1 MQTIIYLIRK
11 RLKHIYKF
19 LFVILFL
26 ISNLIHAQVI
36 NDIKIKGLQRVE
48 PGVIFDSIPF
58 DIGDDASEID
68 PSEII
73 KFIYK
78 SGQFRDVSV
87 EFDSGVLTVVVSEKP
102 IIASIE
108 FTGNQLI
115 QEDKLREG
123 IRQVNL
129 YEGAV
134 FDKQVLSNLE
144 KDLSKSYNSM
154 GRYNISVKASFRP
167 LERNRVAI
175 NVDIDEGT
183 LTRISN
189 ISINGLTKFTEADL
203 LGIMELK
210 ATNLLSWWEKDD
222 RYSKSS
228 LSADLEKIKSFYL
241 DRGYLN
247 FKIVSTDVSIT
258 PNKKR
263 LTITI
268 DVDEGDKYTFGDISI
283 SGSIVEFSEADL
295 KSNITI
301 KKDKVF
307 SSKEVNNSSN
317 NISNYLG
324 NFGYAFANVNPISKV
339 DEENK
344 QVSYDFFVD
353 TGNKIYVRNIN
364 FIGNTRTKDKVLRRE
379 MRQFES
385 SWYDESKVARSKFR
399 LTRLQY
405 FSAVDVDTA
414 VVPGNT
420 DQVDLNVNVTERNT
434 GKIMLGAGVSSAEGL
449 MGSFNV
455 SQRNFAGS
463 GNTVALGV
471 STGRINRTYSLSYTD
486 PYYTEDGVSRGFQIY
501 RRDRNTAKLRGI
513 GTYNTYSYG
522 GGVNFGIPLSE
533 KDFLNFGATLD
544 FTELELTDR
553 SPSLY
558 KDYCNKA
565 SSTGDVDCTANS
577 VAFDVG
583 ITTDTRDNVLIPT
596 EGMMTKYTATVTAP
610 VMDLQYYKL
619 QAQTEYYKPLD
630 QAKKFTLKLRG
641 SLGYA
646 DDYGSEQY
654 PFFKNFYMGGVRT
667 VRGYRTSSIGP
678 KYKNTTNGRYYTTGG
693 NKSVLVSAELFFP
706 VPGLKKND
714 AFRLSTFFDAGGVF
728 SDNESLSVAEDYSQG
743 EMRYSVGLGVQ
754 WNSPFG
760 PLQVSI
766 AEPLND
772 DNKDR
777 TQRFQF
783 GMGST
788 F

>member
-1 MQTIIYLIRK
+1 LYYLS
-11 RLKHIYKF
+11 RLFFAF
-19 LFVILFL
+19 LVL
-26 ISNLIHAQVI
+26 ISTSLSAQVI
-36 NDIKIKGLQRVE
+36 DDIKIKGLQRVE

-58 DIGDDASEID
+58 EIGDELVDIDTSEL
-68 PSEII
+68 I
-73 KFIYK
+73 KYIYK
-78 SGQFRDVSV
+78 TNQFRDVAV
-87 EFDSGVLTVVVSEKP
+87 EFDSGVLTIIVSEKP

-108 FTGNQLI
+108 FFGNKLI
-115 QEDKLREG
+115 PEDKLREG

-129 YEGAV
+129 FEGAV

-144 KDLSKSYNSM
+144 NDLSKSYNSM
-154 GRYNISVKASFRP
+154 GRYNISVKASFKP

-175 NVDIDEGT
+175 SIDIDEGT
-183 LTRISN
+183 LTRISK
-189 ISINGLTKFTEADL
+189 ISINGLTKFSESDL
-203 LGIMELK
+203 IEVMDLK
-210 ATNLLSWWEKDD
+210 ATNFLSWWEKDD
-222 RYSKSS
+222 RYSKSA

-247 FKIVSTDVSIT
+247 FKISSTDVSIT
-258 PNKKR
+258 PNKKK
-263 LTITI
+263 LSITI
-268 DVDEGDKYTFGDISI
+268 DVEEGEKYTLSDISI
-283 SGSIVEFSEADL
+283 SGEINEFSEKDL
-295 KSNITI
+295 KSAILVKRGDT
-301 KKDKVF
+301 F
-307 SSKEVNNSSN
+307 SSKQINLSSQ
-317 NISNYLG
+317 NISEYLG

-339 DEENK
+339 DELNK
-344 QVSYDFFVD
+344 TVSYDFFID

-385 SWYDESKVARSKFR
+385 SWYDESKVSRSKFR

-405 FSAVDVDTA
+405 FSNVDVDTA
-414 VVPGNT
+414 VVPGST
-420 DQVDLNVNVTERNT
+420 DHVDLNISVVERNT
-434 GKIMLGAGVSSAEGL
+434 GKVMVGAGVSSAEGL
-449 MGSFNV
+449 MGTFNI

-463 GNTVALGV
+463 GNTMALGI
-471 STGRINRTYSLSYTD
+471 STGSINRTYSLSYTD
-486 PYYTEDGVSRGFQIY
+486 PYFTEDGVSRGFEVY

-522 GGVNFGIPLSE
+522 GGVNFGIPISE
-533 KDFLNFGATLD
+533 KDFLNFGATVDLM
-544 FTELELTDR
+544 ELELTDR
-553 SPSLY
+553 SPTLY
-558 KDYCNKA
+558 KDYCNRA
-565 SSTGDVDCTANS
+565 TALGDVDCTANS
-577 VAFDVG
+577 LSFVFG
-583 ITTDTRDNVLIPT
+583 FTTDTRDNVLTPT
-596 EGMMTKYTATVTAP
+596 SGILTKYTATVTAP

-619 QAQTEYYKPLD
+619 QGQTEYYKPLD
-630 QAKKFTLKLRG
+630 SNNKFTLKLRG

-646 DDYGSEQY
+646 KEYGGEQF
-654 PFFKNFYMGGVRT
+654 PFFKNFYMGGVRS

-678 KYKNTTNGRYYTTGG
+678 KYYNDTAGRWFTTGG
-693 NKSVLVSAELFFP
+693 TTSILGSVELYFP

-728 SDNESLSVAEDYSQG
+728 SDNESVTGSEQYEQG

-760 PLQVSI
+760 PLQLSI

-772 DNKDR
+772 DGKDR

>member
-1 MQTIIYLIRK
+1 LNIFKKILFV
-11 RLKHIYKF
+11 LLFFFNNF
-19 LFVILFL
+19 LFAEIVED
-26 ISNLIHAQVI
+26 I
-36 NDIKIKGLQRVE
+36 NIKGLQRVE

-58 DIGDDASEID
+58 DIGDDVKDIN
-68 PSEII
+68 PSDII
-73 KFIYK
+73 KYVYK
-78 SGQFRDVSV
+78 TGQFRDVSV
-87 EFDSGVLTVVVSEKP
+87 EFDNGVLTVVVSEKP
-102 IIASIE
+102 IISSIE
-108 FTGNQLI
+108 FNGNQLI

-144 KDLSKSYNSM
+144 IDLSKSYNSM
-154 GRYNISVKASFRP
+154 GRYNISVVASYQP

-175 NVDIDEGT
+175 KVEIDEGT

-189 ISINGLTKFTEADL
+189 ISINGMTKFTEADL
-203 LGIMELK
+203 LGLMDLK
-210 ATNLLSWWEKDD
+210 ATNYLSWWEKDD
-222 RYSKSS
+222 RYSRTS
-228 LSADLEKIKSFYL
+228 LTADLEKIKSFYL

-247 FKIVSTDVSIT
+247 FKISSTDVSIT
-258 PNKKR
+258 PNKKKIS
-263 LTITI
+263 ITI
-268 DVDEGDKYTFGDISI
+268 DVDEGDKYTFSDISI
-283 SGSIVEFSEADL
+283 SGEIEEFSEADL
-295 KSNITI
+295 KSQILF
-301 KKDKVF
+301 KKDDIFSAKKV
-307 SSKEVNNSSN
+307 NSSVDGLN
-317 NISNYLG
+317 KYLG
-324 NFGYAFANVNPISKV
+324 NFGYAFANINPISKI
-339 DEENK
+339 DDKNK
-344 QVSYDFFVD
+344 KVSYDFYID
-353 TGNKIYVRNIN
+353 SGNKIYVRNIN

-385 SWYDESKVARSKFR
+385 SWYDQEKVARSKFR

-405 FSAVDVDTA
+405 FSAVDIDTA

-420 DQVDLNVNVTERNT
+420 DQVDLNVSVTERNT
-434 GKIMLGAGVSSAEGL
+434 GKVMIGAGVSSAEGL

-455 SQRNFAGS
+455 SQANFAGS

-471 STGRINRTYSLSYTD
+471 STGQINRTYSLSFTD
-486 PYYTEDGVSRGFQIY
+486 PYYTEDGISRGFQVY

-513 GTYNTYSYG
+513 GTYNTYAYG
-522 GGVNFGIPLSE
+522 AGVNYGIPLSE

-565 SSTGDVDCTANS
+565 TSSGDIDCTANS
-577 VAFDVG
+577 FAFDVG
-583 ITTDTRDNVLIPT
+583 ITTDTRDNVLVPT
-596 EGMMTKYTATVTAP
+596 EGMMTKFTATVTAP

-619 QAQTEYYKPLD
+619 QALTEYYKPLD
-630 QAKKFTLKLRG
+630 EEKKYTLKLRG
-641 SLGYA
+641 QLGYA
-646 DDYGSEQY
+646 DDYGGEQY

-678 KYKNTTNGRYYTTGG
+678 KYYNEAANRWFTTGG
-693 NKSVLVSAELFFP
+693 TKSVAASAELFFP
-706 VPGLKKND
+706 VPGLKKNE
-714 AFRLSTFFDAGGVF
+714 AFRLSTFFDMGGVF
-728 SDNESLSVAEDYSQG
+728 SDNESVSGTQQYEQG
-743 EMRYSVGLGVQ
+743 ELRYSVGLGVQ

-760 PLQVSI
+760 PLQISL

-772 DNKDR
+772 DDKDR
-777 TQRFQF
+777 TQKFQF

>member
-1 MQTIIYLIRK
+1 
-11 RLKHIYKF
+11 LKHFYK
-19 LFVILFL
+19 LFFVFSFL
-26 ISNLIHAQVI
+26 ISNFTFAQVI

-58 DIGDDASEID
+58 DIGDDVSDID
-68 PSEII
+68 PSLII
-73 KFIYK
+73 KYIYK

-87 EFDSGVLTVVVSEKP
+87 EFDSGNLIILVSEKP

-108 FTGNQLI
+108 FSGNKLI

-154 GRYNISVKASFRP
+154 GRYNISVKPSFRP

-175 NVDIDEGT
+175 KVDIDEGT
-183 LTRISN
+183 LTRISK
-189 ISINGLTKFTEADL
+189 ISINGLTKFAESDL
-203 LGIMELK
+203 LGIMDLK
-210 ATNLLSWWEKDD
+210 STNILSWWEKDD
-222 RYSKSS
+222 RYSKTTLSS
-228 LSADLEKIKSFYL
+228 DLEKIKSFYL

-263 LTITI
+263 LSITI
-268 DVDEGDKYTFGDISI
+268 DVNEGDKYTFGDISI
-283 SGSIVEFSEADL
+283 SGSIDEFSETDL
-295 KSNITI
+295 KSNISI

-307 SSKEVNNSSN
+307 SSKEVNRSSN
-317 NISNYLG
+317 NLSNYLG
-324 NFGYAFANVNPISKV
+324 NFGYAFANINPISKI

-353 TGNKIYVRNIN
+353 SGNKIYVRNIN

-434 GKIMLGAGVSSAEGL
+434 GKIMVGAGVSSAEGL

-463 GNTVALGV
+463 GNTLALGI
-471 STGRINRTYSLSYTD
+471 STGQINRTYSLSYTD
-486 PYYTEDGVSRGFQIY
+486 PYYTEDGISRGFEIY

-553 SPSLY
+553 SPTLY

-565 SSTGDVDCTANS
+565 TAAGDVDCTANS
-577 VAFDVG
+577 IAFNIG

-596 EGMMTKYTATVTAP
+596 EGIMTKYTATVTAP

-619 QAQTEYYKPLD
+619 QAQTEFYKPLD
-630 QAKKFTLKLRG
+630 ENKKFTLKLRG

-646 DDYGSEQY
+646 DDYGGEEF

-678 KYKNTTNGRYYTTGG
+678 KYYNSTAGRWYTTGG
-693 NKSVLVSAELFFP
+693 TSSVLASAEVFFP

-714 AFRLSTFFDAGGVF
+714 SFRLSTFVDAGGVF
-728 SDNESLSVAEDYSQG
+728 SDNESIDGSEQYEQG
-743 EMRYSVGLGVQ
+743 EMRYSMGFGVQ

-760 PLQVSI
+760 PLQMSI

>member
-1 MQTIIYLIRK
+1 MNYLKKI
-11 RLKHIYKF
+11 LLVLIL
-19 LFVILFL
+19 LFA
-26 ISNLIHAQVI
+26 NLLHAQI
-36 NDIKIKGLQRVE
+36 IEDIKIKGLQRVE
-48 PGVIFDSIPF
+48 PGVVFDSIPF
-58 DIGDDASEID
+58 DIGDDVNEIS

-73 KFIYK
+73 KYIYK

-87 EFDSGVLTVVVSEKP
+87 EFDSGILTVVVSEKP
-102 IIASIE
+102 IIASLE
-108 FTGNQLI
+108 FIGNQLI
-115 QEDKLREG
+115 QEDRLREG

-144 KDLSKSYNSM
+144 KDLSKSYNAM
-154 GRYNISVKASFRP
+154 GRYNISDKATFKP

-175 NVDIDEGT
+175 KVNIDEGT
-183 LTRISN
+183 LTRISK
-189 ISINGLTKFTEADL
+189 ISINGLTKFTESDL
-203 LGIMELK
+203 LGVMSLK
-210 ATNLLSWWEKDD
+210 ATNILSWWEKDD
-222 RYSKSS
+222 RYSKTE
-228 LSADLEKIKSFYL
+228 LSGDLEKIKSFYL

-247 FKIVSTDVSIT
+247 FKILSTDVSIS

-268 DVDEGDKYTFGDISI
+268 DAEEGEKYTFGDISI
-283 SGSIVEFSEADL
+283 SGEIGDFSETDL
-295 KSNITI
+295 KSNITVQKGTI
-301 KKDKVF
+301 F
-307 SSKEVNNSSN
+307 SSKKVNLSKDNL
-317 NISNYLG
+317 IKFLG
-324 NFGYAFANVNPISKV
+324 NFGYAFANINPISKI
-339 DEENK
+339 DEESK
-344 QVSYDFFVD
+344 VVSYDFFID

-385 SWYDESKVARSKFR
+385 SWYDESKVSRSKFR

-414 VVPGNT
+414 IVPGNT

-455 SQRNFAGS
+455 TQANFAGS

-471 STGRINRTYSLSYTD
+471 STGQINRTYSLSYTD
-486 PYYTEDGVSRGFQIY
+486 PYYTEDGISRGFQVY

-522 GGVNFGIPLSE
+522 AGINFGIPLSE
-533 KDFLNFGATLD
+533 KDFFNIGATVDL
-544 FTELELTDR
+544 TELELTDR
-553 SPSLY
+553 SPNLY
-558 KDYCNKA
+558 KNYCNKA
-565 SSTGDVDCTANS
+565 SSSGDVDCTADS
-577 VAFDVG
+577 VAFDFGLV
-583 ITTDTRDNVLIPT
+583 TDTRDNVLIPT
-596 EGMMTKYTATVTAP
+596 EGVYSRYTATVTAP
-610 VMDLQYYKL
+610 VLDLQYYKL

-630 QAKKFTLKLRG
+630 NNKKFTLKLRG
-641 SLGYA
+641 ALGYSDA
-646 DDYGSEQY
+646 YGSEEF
-654 PFFKNFYMGGVRT
+654 PFFKNFFMGGPRT

-678 KYKNTTNGRYYTTGG
+678 KYFNNSAGRWYTTGG
-693 NKSVLVSAELFFP
+693 TKSILASAELFFP
-706 VPGLKKND
+706 VPGLKRNES
-714 AFRLSTFFDAGGVF
+714 FRLSTFFDAGGVF
-728 SDNESLSVAEDYSQG
+728 GDNESVDGTEQYEQG
-743 EMRYSVGLGVQ
+743 ELRYSMGLGVQ

-772 DNKDR
+772 DDKDR

>member
-1 MQTIIYLIRK
+1 LKNFLKMMLLFMGLVSNEIYAQIID
-11 RLKHIYKF
+11 
-19 LFVILFL
+19 
-26 ISNLIHAQVI
+26 
-36 NDIKIKGLQRVE
+36 DIKIKGLQRVE

-58 DIGDDASEID
+58 DIGDDVSEIN

-73 KFIYK
+73 RYIYK

-87 EFDSGVLTVVVSEKP
+87 EFDSGILTVVVSEKP

-108 FTGNQLI
+108 FNGNKII

-154 GRYNISVKASFRP
+154 GRYNISVKANFKP

-175 NVDIDEGT
+175 KVDIDEGT
-183 LTRISN
+183 LTRISK
-189 ISINGLTKFTEADL
+189 ISINGLTKFAESDL
-203 LGIMELK
+203 LGVMELK
-210 ATNLLSWWEKDD
+210 QTNFLSWWEKDD
-222 RYSKSS
+222 RYSKSA

-247 FKIVSTDVSIT
+247 FKITSTDVSIT
-258 PNKKR
+258 PNKKK
-263 LTITI
+263 LNITI
-268 DVDEGDKYTFGDISI
+268 DVSEGDKYTFSDVSL
-283 SGSIVEFSEADL
+283 SGMINEFSETEL
-295 KSNITI
+295 KNNILI
-301 KKDKVF
+301 KKGELF
-307 SSKEVNNSSN
+307 SSKQVSLSLD
-317 NISNYLG
+317 NINNYLG
-324 NFGYAFANVNPISKV
+324 NFGYAFSNVNPISKI

-344 QVSYDFFVD
+344 SVAYDFFID
-353 TGNKIYVRNIN
+353 PGSKIYVRNIN
-364 FIGNTRTKDKVLRRE
+364 FIGNTRTKDSVLRRE

-385 SWYDESKVARSKFR
+385 SWFDQSKVARSKFR

-405 FSAVDVDTA
+405 FSSVDVDTA

-420 DQVDLNVNVTERNT
+420 DQVDLNVSVIERNT

-449 MGSFNV
+449 MGSFNI

-486 PYYTEDGVSRGFQIY
+486 PFYTDDGISRGFQVY
-501 RRDRNTAKLRGI
+501 RKDRNTAKLRGI

-522 GGVNFGIPLSE
+522 GGINYGIPVSEKDTINFGI
-533 KDFLNFGATLD
+533 TID

-558 KDYCNKA
+558 KDYCNRA
-565 SSTGDVDCTANS
+565 TSTGSVDCTADS
-577 VAFDVG
+577 VGFDLGFV
-583 ITTDTRDNVLIPT
+583 TDTRDNVLTPT

-610 VMDLQYYKL
+610 VLDLQYYKL

-630 QAKKFTLKLRG
+630 QNKKFTLKLRG

-646 DDYGSEQY
+646 DDYGSENF
-654 PFFKNFYMGGVRT
+654 PFFRNFYMGGVRT

-678 KYKNTTNGRYYTTGG
+678 KYYNSSAQRWYTTGG
-693 NKSVLVSAELFFP
+693 TKSILASAELFFP

-714 AFRLSTFFDAGGVF
+714 SFRLSTFVDAGGVF
-728 SDNESLSVAEDYSQG
+728 SDDESIDGTEQYEQG

>member
-1 MQTIIYLIRK
+1 LNFLYKLIV
-11 RLKHIYKF
+11 LITVF
-19 LFVILFL
+19 LSGLTNAEVIE
-26 ISNLIHAQVI
+26 
-36 NDIKIKGLQRVE
+36 DIKIKGLQRVE
-48 PGVIFDSIPF
+48 PGVVFDSIPF
-58 DIGDDASEID
+58 DIGDNLTEID

-73 KFIYK
+73 KYIYK

-87 EFDSGVLTVVVSEKP
+87 EFDSGNLTIIVSEKP

-108 FTGNQLI
+108 FFGNKLI

-144 KDLSKSYNSM
+144 NDLSKSYNSM
-154 GRYNISVKASFRP
+154 GRYNISVKASFKP

-175 NVDIDEGT
+175 KVEIDEGT
-183 LTRISN
+183 LTRISK
-189 ISINGLTKFTEADL
+189 ISINGLTKFNESDL
-203 LGIMELK
+203 LETMELK
-210 ATNLLSWWEKDD
+210 STNYLSWWEKDD
-222 RYSKSS
+222 RYSKTA
-228 LSADLEKIKSFYL
+228 LSADLENIKSFYL

-247 FKIVSTDVSIT
+247 FQIKSTDVSIT
-258 PNKKR
+258 PNKKK
-263 LTITI
+263 LTISI
-268 DVDEGDKYTFGDISI
+268 NVDEGDKYTFSDISI
-283 SGSIVEFSEADL
+283 SGVIDEFSESEL
-295 KSNITI
+295 KSSLEV
-301 KKDKVF
+301 KKGEIF
-307 SSKEVNNSSN
+307 SSKLVNQSSQ
-317 NISNYLG
+317 NISSYLG
-324 NFGYAFANVNPISKV
+324 NFGYAFANVNPISSI
-339 DEENK
+339 DEKNK
-344 QVSYDFFVD
+344 TVSYDFFID
-353 TGNKIYVRNIN
+353 TGNRIYVRNIN

-385 SWYDESKVARSKFR
+385 SWYDDSKVTRSKFR

-405 FSAVDVDTA
+405 FSAVDIDTA
-414 VVPGNT
+414 TVPGNP
-420 DQVDLNVNVTERNT
+420 DQIDLNINVTERNT
-434 GKIMLGAGVSSAEGL
+434 GKIMVGAGVSSAEGL

-471 STGRINRTYSLSYTD
+471 STGQINRTYSLSYTD
-486 PYYTEDGVSRGFQIY
+486 PYYTEDGVSRGFEVY

-522 GGVNFGIPLSE
+522 GGLNFGIPLSE
-533 KDFLNFGATLD
+533 KDFLNFGTTID
-544 FTELELTDR
+544 FTELELTNR

-565 SSTGDVDCTANS
+565 TSSGDVDCTANS
-577 VAFDVG
+577 VAFNAG
-583 ITTDTRDNVLIPT
+583 ITTDTRDNVLTPT

-610 VMDLQYYKL
+610 VMDLRYYKV
-619 QAQTEYYKPLD
+619 QASTEYYKPLD
-630 QAKKFTLKLRG
+630 SKKKFTLKLRG
-641 SLGYA
+641 MIGYA
-646 DDYGSEQY
+646 DDYGGEQY
-654 PFFKNFYMGGVRT
+654 PFFKNFYMGGVRS

-678 KYKNTTNGRYYTTGG
+678 KYFNTTAGRWFTTGG
-693 NKSVLVSAELFFP
+693 TKSVLASAELYFP

-714 AFRLSTFFDAGGVF
+714 SFRLSTFFDAGGVF
-728 SDNESLSVAEDYSQG
+728 SDNESISTAERYEQG
-743 EMRYSVGLGVQ
+743 ELRYSMGLGVQ

-772 DNKDR
+772 DSKDR
-777 TQRFQF
+777 VQKFQF

>member
-1 MQTIIYLIRK
+1 MKYL
-11 RLKHIYKF
+11 LKIF
-19 LFVILFL
+19 ILFFSFTSSL
-26 ISNLIHAQVI
+26 LFAETIE
-36 NDIKIKGLQRVE
+36 DIKIKGLQRIE

-58 DIGDDASEID
+58 DIGDDVNDIN

-73 KFIYK
+73 KYIYK
-78 SGQFRDVSV
+78 TGQFRDVAV
-87 EFDSGVLTVVVSEKP
+87 EFDSGILTVIVSEKP
-102 IIASIE
+102 IIASID
-108 FTGNQLI
+108 FKGNQLI
-115 QEDKLREG
+115 QEDKLRTG

-154 GRYNISVKASFRP
+154 GRYNISVKASFKP

-175 NVDIDEGT
+175 KVDIDEGS
-183 LTRISN
+183 LTRISK
-189 ISINGLTKFTEADL
+189 ISISGLTKFSETDL
-203 LGIMELK
+203 LGLMELK
-210 ATNLLSWWEKDD
+210 STNYLSWWNKDD
-222 RYSKSS
+222 RYSRTS

-247 FKIVSTDVSIT
+247 FKILSTDVSIT
-258 PNKKR
+258 PNKKK
-263 LTITI
+263 LAITI
-268 DVDEGDKYTFGDISI
+268 DVEEGDKYTFSDISI
-283 SGSIVEFSEADL
+283 SGMIEEFSETDL
-295 KSNITI
+295 KSAITL
-301 KKDKVF
+301 KKGDIF
-307 SSKEVNNSSN
+307 SSKQVNDSSA
-317 NISNYLG
+317 SLSKYLG
-324 NFGYAFANVNPISKV
+324 NFGYAFANVNPISNI
-339 DEENK
+339 DEQNK
-344 QVSYDFFVD
+344 QVSYDFFID
-353 TGNKIYVRNIN
+353 PGNKIYVRNIN
-364 FIGNTRTKDKVLRRE
+364 FIGNSRTKDKVLRRE

-385 SWYDESKVARSKFR
+385 SWYDQTKVERSKFR

-420 DQVDLNVNVTERNT
+420 DQVDLNVSVAERNT
-434 GKIMLGAGVSSAEGL
+434 GKIMVGAGVSSAEGL

-455 SQRNFAGS
+455 SQMNFAGS
-463 GNTVALGV
+463 GNTVALGI
-471 STGRINRTYSLSYTD
+471 STGSINRTYSLSYTD
-486 PYYTEDGVSRGFQIY
+486 PYYTEDGISRGFTVY

-522 GGVNFGIPLSE
+522 TGVNFGIPLSE

-544 FTELELTDR
+544 FTDLELTDR
-553 SPSLY
+553 SPALY
-558 KDYCNKA
+558 KAYCKTRLA
-565 SSTGDVDCTANS
+565 SSSSDVDCSANS

-610 VMDLQYYKL
+610 VMDMQYYKL
-619 QAQTEYYKPLD
+619 KAQTEYYKPLD
-630 QAKKFTLKLRG
+630 EKKKFTLKLRG

-646 DDYGSEQY
+646 DDYGSEDY
-654 PFFKNFYMGGVRT
+654 PFFKNFYMGGVRS

-678 KYKNTTNGRYYTTGG
+678 KYFNSSAGRWFTTGG
-693 NKSVLVSAELFFP
+693 TKSVLASAELYFP

-714 AFRLSTFFDAGGVF
+714 SFRLSTFVDAGGVF
-728 SDNESLSVAEDYSQG
+728 SDNESVSGTEQYEQG
-743 EMRYSVGLGVQ
+743 ELRYSMGLGVQ

>member
-1 MQTIIYLIRK
+1 MLAQTIE
-11 RLKHIYKF
+11 
-19 LFVILFL
+19 
-26 ISNLIHAQVI
+26 
-36 NDIKIKGLQRVE
+36 DIKIKGLQRVE

-58 DIGDDASEID
+58 DIGDDVNEID
-68 PSEII
+68 PSQII
-73 KFIYK
+73 NFIYK

-87 EFDSGVLTVVVSEKP
+87 EFESGVLTIVVSEKP

-108 FTGNQLI
+108 FNGNQLI
-115 QEDKLREG
+115 QEDKLRDG

-129 YEGAV
+129 FEGAV
-134 FDKQVLSNLE
+134 FDKLVLSNLE

-154 GRYNISVKASFRP
+154 GRYNISVKASFKP

-175 NVDIDEGT
+175 KVDIDEGT
-183 LTRISN
+183 LTRISK
-189 ISINGLTKFTEADL
+189 ISINGLTKYTESDL

-222 RYSKSS
+222 RYSKTS

-241 DRGYLN
+241 DRGYIN
-247 FKIVSTDVSIT
+247 FKVVSTDVSIT

-263 LTITI
+263 LAITI
-268 DVDEGDKYTFGDISI
+268 DVDEGEKYTFSDISI
-283 SGSIVEFSEADL
+283 SGTIDEFSEKDL
-295 KSNITI
+295 ISNITI
-301 KKDKVF
+301 KKGDVF
-307 SSKEVNNSSN
+307 SSKQVNTSSQN
-317 NISNYLG
+317 LSNYLG
-324 NFGYAFANVNPISKV
+324 NFGYAFANVNPISKI
-339 DEENK
+339 DDKNK
-344 QVSYDFFVD
+344 EVTYDFFID

-364 FIGNTRTKDKVLRRE
+364 FIGNTMTKDKVLRRE

-414 VVPGNT
+414 AVPGNT
-420 DQVDLNVNVTERNT
+420 DQVDLNVSVTERNT
-434 GKIMLGAGVSSAEGL
+434 GKVMVGAGVSSAEGL
-449 MGSFNV
+449 MGSFNI

-486 PYYTEDGVSRGFQIY
+486 PYYTDDGVSRSFQIY

-533 KDFLNFGATLD
+533 KDFFNFGVTVD
-544 FTELELTDR
+544 FTELELTER
-553 SPSLY
+553 SPTIY
-558 KDYCNKA
+558 KDFCNRATA
-565 SSTGDVDCTANS
+565 SGDVDCTANS
-577 VAFDVG
+577 FEFDAS

-596 EGMMTKYTATVTAP
+596 EGMMVKYSAKVSTP
-610 VMDLQYYKL
+610 LLDLQYYRFKID
-619 QAQTEYYKPLD
+619 TEYYKPID
-630 QAKKFTLKLRG
+630 ENKKYTLKLRG

-646 DDYGSEQY
+646 DEYGGDQY

-678 KYKNTTNGRYYTTGG
+678 KYYNDYANRWYTSGG
-693 NKSVLVSAELFFP
+693 QKSILASAEIFFP
-706 VPGLKKND
+706 VPGLKQND
-714 AFRLSTFFDAGGVF
+714 QFRLSTFFDAGGVF
-728 SDNESLSVAEDYSQG
+728 SDDESISVSDQYEQG

>member
-1 MQTIIYLIRK
+1 MNN
-11 RLKHIYKF
+11 LKKF
-19 LFVILFL
+19 LFVLLFFFNNFL
-26 ISNLIHAQVI
+26 FAEIVEDI
-36 NDIKIKGLQRVE
+36 NIKGLQRVE

-58 DIGDDASEID
+58 DIGDDVKDIN
-68 PSEII
+68 PSDII
-73 KFIYK
+73 KYVYK
-78 SGQFRDVSV
+78 TGQFRDVSV
-87 EFDSGVLTVVVSEKP
+87 EFDNGVLTVVVSEKP
-102 IIASIE
+102 IISSIE
-108 FTGNQLI
+108 FNGNQLI

-144 KDLSKSYNSM
+144 IDLSKSYNSM
-154 GRYNISVKASFRP
+154 GRYNISVVASYQP

-175 NVDIDEGT
+175 KVEIDEGT

-189 ISINGLTKFTEADL
+189 ISINGMTKFTEADL
-203 LGIMELK
+203 LGLMDLK
-210 ATNLLSWWEKDD
+210 ATNYLSWWEKDD
-222 RYSKSS
+222 RYSRTS
-228 LSADLEKIKSFYL
+228 LTADLEKIKSFYL

-247 FKIVSTDVSIT
+247 FKISSTDVSIT
-258 PNKKR
+258 PNKKKIS
-263 LTITI
+263 ITI
-268 DVDEGDKYTFGDISI
+268 DVDEGDKYTFSDISI
-283 SGSIVEFSEADL
+283 SGEIEEFSEADL
-295 KSNITI
+295 KSQILF
-301 KKDKVF
+301 KKDDIFSAKKV
-307 SSKEVNNSSN
+307 NSSVDGLN
-317 NISNYLG
+317 KYLG
-324 NFGYAFANVNPISKV
+324 NFGYAFANINPISKI
-339 DEENK
+339 DDKNK
-344 QVSYDFFVD
+344 KVSYDFYID
-353 TGNKIYVRNIN
+353 SGNKIYVRNIN

-385 SWYDESKVARSKFR
+385 SWYDQEKVARSKFR

-405 FSAVDVDTA
+405 FSAVDIDTA

-420 DQVDLNVNVTERNT
+420 DQVDLNVSVTERNT
-434 GKIMLGAGVSSAEGL
+434 GKVMIGAGVSSAEGL

-455 SQRNFAGS
+455 SQANFAGS

-471 STGRINRTYSLSYTD
+471 STGQINRTYSLSFTD
-486 PYYTEDGVSRGFQIY
+486 PYYTEDGISRGFQVY

-513 GTYNTYSYG
+513 GTYNTYAYG
-522 GGVNFGIPLSE
+522 AGVNYGIPLSE

-565 SSTGDVDCTANS
+565 TSSGDIDCTANS
-577 VAFDVG
+577 FAFDVG
-583 ITTDTRDNVLIPT
+583 ITTDTRDNVLVPT
-596 EGMMTKYTATVTAP
+596 EGMMTKFTATVTAP

-619 QAQTEYYKPLD
+619 QALTEYYKPLD
-630 QAKKFTLKLRG
+630 EEKKYTLKLRG
-641 SLGYA
+641 QLGYA
-646 DDYGSEQY
+646 DDYGGEQY

-678 KYKNTTNGRYYTTGG
+678 KYYNEAANRWFTTGG
-693 NKSVLVSAELFFP
+693 TKSVAASAELFFP
-706 VPGLKKND
+706 VPGLKKNE
-714 AFRLSTFFDAGGVF
+714 AFRLSTFFDMGGVF
-728 SDNESLSVAEDYSQG
+728 SDNESVSGTQQYEQG
-743 EMRYSVGLGVQ
+743 ELRYSVGLGVQ

-760 PLQVSI
+760 PLQISL

-772 DNKDR
+772 DDKDR
-777 TQRFQF
+777 TQKFQF

>member
-1 MQTIIYLIRK
+1 
-11 RLKHIYKF
+11 
-19 LFVILFL
+19 L
-26 ISNLIHAQVI
+26 ISSSLSAQVI
-36 NDIKIKGLQRVE
+36 DDIKIKGLQRVE

-58 DIGDDASEID
+58 EIGDELVEID
-68 PSEII
+68 TSELI

-78 SGQFRDVSV
+78 TNQFRDVAV
-87 EFDSGVLTVVVSEKP
+87 EFDSGVLTVIVSEKP
-102 IIASIE
+102 IIASIN
-108 FTGNQLI
+108 FSGNKLI
-115 QEDKLREG
+115 PEDKLREG

-129 YEGAV
+129 FEGAV

-144 KDLSKSYNSM
+144 NDLSKSYNSM
-154 GRYNISVKASFRP
+154 GRYNISVKASFKP

-175 NVDIDEGT
+175 SIDIDEGT
-183 LTRISN
+183 LTRISK
-189 ISINGLTKFTEADL
+189 ISINGLTKFSESDL
-203 LGIMELK
+203 IEVMDLK

-222 RYSKSS
+222 RYSKTA
-228 LSADLEKIKSFYL
+228 LSADLEKIRSFYL

-247 FKIVSTDVSIT
+247 FKISSTDVSIT
-258 PNKKR
+258 PNKKK
-263 LTITI
+263 LSITI
-268 DVDEGDKYTFGDISI
+268 DVEEGEKYTLSDISI
-283 SGSIVEFSEADL
+283 SGEINEFSEKDL
-295 KSNITI
+295 KSTI
-301 KKDKVF
+301 LVKSGDTF
-307 SSKEVNNSSN
+307 SSKQINLSSQN
-317 NISNYLG
+317 LSDYLG

-339 DEENK
+339 DELNK
-344 QVSYDFFVD
+344 TVSYDFFID

-385 SWYDESKVARSKFR
+385 SWYDESKVSRSKFR

-405 FSAVDVDTA
+405 FSSVDVDTA

-420 DQVDLNVNVTERNT
+420 DQVDLNVSVVERNT
-434 GKIMLGAGVSSAEGL
+434 GKVMVGAGVSSAEGL
-449 MGSFNV
+449 MGTFNI

-463 GNTVALGV
+463 GNTMALGI
-471 STGRINRTYSLSYTD
+471 STGSINRTYSLSYTD
-486 PYYTEDGVSRGFQIY
+486 PYFTEDGVSRGFEVF

-522 GGVNFGIPLSE
+522 GGVNFGIPISE
-533 KDFLNFGATLD
+533 KDFLNFGATVDLM
-544 FTELELTDR
+544 ELELTDR
-553 SPSLY
+553 SPTLY
-558 KDYCNKA
+558 KDYCNRA
-565 SSTGDVDCTANS
+565 ADTGDVDCTANS
-577 VAFDVG
+577 LTFNFG
-583 ITTDTRDNVLIPT
+583 LTTDTRDNVLTPT
-596 EGMMTKYTATVTAP
+596 DGILTKYTATVSAP

-630 QAKKFTLKLRG
+630 SNNKFTLKLRG

-646 DDYGSEQY
+646 KEYGGEQF
-654 PFFKNFYMGGVRT
+654 PFFKNFYMGGVRS

-678 KYKNTTNGRYYTTGG
+678 KYYNDTAGRWFTTGG
-693 NKSVLVSAELFFP
+693 TTSVLGSVELYFP

-728 SDNESLSVAEDYSQG
+728 SDNESVTGSEQYEQG
-743 EMRYSVGLGVQ
+743 EIRYSAGLGVQ

-760 PLQVSI
+760 PLQLSI

-772 DNKDR
+772 DGKDR

>member
-1 MQTIIYLIRK
+1 M
-11 RLKHIYKF
+11 
-19 LFVILFL
+19 
-26 ISNLIHAQVI
+26 ISNSTYAQVV

-58 DIGDDASEID
+58 DIGDDVSDIN

-73 KFIYK
+73 KYIYK

-87 EFDSGVLTVVVSEKP
+87 EFDSGNLIVVVSEKP

-108 FTGNQLI
+108 FNGNQLI
-115 QEDKLREG
+115 QEDKLRQG

-167 LERNRVAI
+167 LERNRVAVK
-175 NVDIDEGT
+175 VDIDEGT
-183 LTRISN
+183 LTRISK
-189 ISINGLTKFTEADL
+189 ISINGLTKFTEEDL
-203 LGIMELK
+203 LGVMRLK
-210 ATNLLSWWEKDD
+210 STNILSWWEKDD
-222 RYSKSS
+222 RYSKSE
-228 LSADLEKIKSFYL
+228 LTADLEKIKSFYL
-241 DRGYLN
+241 DRGYLK
-247 FKIVSTDVSIT
+247 FKILSTDVSIT

-263 LTITI
+263 LSITI
-268 DVDEGDKYTFGDISI
+268 DVEEGEKYTFGDISI
-283 SGSIVEFSEADL
+283 SGDINEFSDADM
-295 KSNITI
+295 KTNIAI
-301 KKDKVF
+301 KKGNFF
-307 SSKEVNNSSN
+307 SSKLVNKSTDNLSK
-317 NISNYLG
+317 YLG
-324 NFGYAFANVNPISKV
+324 NFGYAFANINPISNI
-339 DEENK
+339 DEKNK
-344 QVSYDFFVD
+344 SVSYDFFID
-353 TGNKIYVRNIN
+353 TGSKIYVRNIN

-414 VVPGNT
+414 AVPGST
-420 DQVDLNVNVTERNT
+420 DQVDLNVSVTERNT

-486 PYYTEDGVSRGFQIY
+486 PYYTEDGVSRGFEVY

-522 GGVNFGIPLSE
+522 AGLNFGIPLSE
-533 KDFLNFGATLD
+533 KDFLNFGAILD
-544 FTELELTDR
+544 LTELELTDR
-553 SPSLY
+553 SPSIY
-558 KDYCNKA
+558 KDYCNRA
-565 SSTGDVDCTANS
+565 STSGSVDCTANS
-577 VAFDVG
+577 LAFNVG
-583 ITTDTRDNVLIPT
+583 ITTDTRDNVLVPT
-596 EGMMTKYTATVTAP
+596 EGMMTKYTATITAP

-630 QAKKFTLKLRG
+630 EAKKFTLKLRG

-646 DDYGSEQY
+646 NDYGGEQY
-654 PFFKNFYMGGVRT
+654 PFFKNFYMGGVRS

-678 KYKNTTNGRYYTTGG
+678 KYYNTTANRWYTTGG
-693 NKSVLVSAELFFP
+693 QKSVLVSAELFFP
-706 VPGLKKND
+706 VPGLKGNES
-714 AFRLSTFFDAGGVF
+714 FRLSTFFDAGGVF
-728 SDNESLSVAEDYSQG
+728 SDNESLSTADQYTQG
-743 EMRYSVGLGVQ
+743 EMRYSIGMGVQ

>member
-1 MQTIIYLIRK
+1 
-11 RLKHIYKF
+11 
-19 LFVILFL
+19 L
-26 ISNLIHAQVI
+26 ISSSLSAQVI
-36 NDIKIKGLQRVE
+36 DDIKIKGLQRVE

-58 DIGDDASEID
+58 EIGDELVEID
-68 PSEII
+68 TSELI

-78 SGQFRDVSV
+78 TNQFRDVAV
-87 EFDSGVLTVVVSEKP
+87 EFDSGVLTVIVSEKP
-102 IIASIE
+102 IIASIN
-108 FTGNQLI
+108 FSGNKLI
-115 QEDKLREG
+115 PEDKLREG

-129 YEGAV
+129 FEGAV

-144 KDLSKSYNSM
+144 NDLSKSYNSM
-154 GRYNISVKASFRP
+154 GRYNISVKASFKP

-175 NVDIDEGT
+175 SIDIDEGT
-183 LTRISN
+183 LTRISK
-189 ISINGLTKFTEADL
+189 ISINGLTKFSESDL
-203 LGIMELK
+203 IEVMDLK

-222 RYSKSS
+222 RYSKTA
-228 LSADLEKIKSFYL
+228 LSADLEKIRSFYL

-247 FKIVSTDVSIT
+247 FKISSTDVSIT
-258 PNKKR
+258 PNKKK
-263 LTITI
+263 LSITI
-268 DVDEGDKYTFGDISI
+268 DVEEGEKYTLSDISI
-283 SGSIVEFSEADL
+283 SGEINEFSEKDL
-295 KSNITI
+295 KSVILI
-301 KKDKVF
+301 KSGDTF
-307 SSKEVNNSSN
+307 SSKQINLSSQN
-317 NISNYLG
+317 LSDYLG

-339 DEENK
+339 DELNK
-344 QVSYDFFVD
+344 TVSYDFFID

-385 SWYDESKVARSKFR
+385 SWYDESKVSRSKFR

-405 FSAVDVDTA
+405 FSSVDVDTA

-420 DQVDLNVNVTERNT
+420 DQVDLNVSVVERNT
-434 GKIMLGAGVSSAEGL
+434 GKVMVGAGVSSAEGL
-449 MGSFNV
+449 MGTFNI

-463 GNTVALGV
+463 GNTMALGI
-471 STGRINRTYSLSYTD
+471 STGSINRTYSLSYTD
-486 PYYTEDGVSRGFQIY
+486 PYFTEDGVSRGFEVF

-522 GGVNFGIPLSE
+522 GGVNFGIPISE
-533 KDFLNFGATLD
+533 KDFLNFGATVDLM
-544 FTELELTDR
+544 ELELTDR
-553 SPSLY
+553 SPTLY
-558 KDYCNKA
+558 KDYCNRA
-565 SSTGDVDCTANS
+565 ADTGDVDCTANS
-577 VAFDVG
+577 LTFNFG
-583 ITTDTRDNVLIPT
+583 LTTDTRDNVLTPT
-596 EGMMTKYTATVTAP
+596 DGILTKYTATVSAP

-630 QAKKFTLKLRG
+630 SNNKFTLKLRG

-646 DDYGSEQY
+646 KEYGGEQF
-654 PFFKNFYMGGVRT
+654 PFFKNFYMGGVRS

-678 KYKNTTNGRYYTTGG
+678 KYYNDTAGRWFTTGG
-693 NKSVLVSAELFFP
+693 TTSVLGSVELYFP

-728 SDNESLSVAEDYSQG
+728 SDNESVTGSEQYEQG
-743 EMRYSVGLGVQ
+743 EIRYSAGLGVQ

-760 PLQVSI
+760 PLQLSI

-772 DNKDR
+772 DGKDR

>member
-1 MQTIIYLIRK
+1 MKLVHKLFII
-11 RLKHIYKF
+11 F
-19 LFVILFL
+19 SFL
-26 ISNLIHAQVI
+26 ISNLTFAQVVD
-36 NDIKIKGLQRVE
+36 DIKIKGLQRVE

-58 DIGDDASEID
+58 DIGDDISDID
-68 PSEII
+68 PSQII
-73 KFIYK
+73 KYIYK

-87 EFDSGVLTVVVSEKP
+87 EFDSGNLTIVVSEKP

-108 FTGNQLI
+108 FKGNKLI

-154 GRYNISVKASFRP
+154 GRYNISVKASFKP

-189 ISINGLTKFTEADL
+189 ISINGLTKFSESDL
-203 LGIMELK
+203 LGIMDLK
-210 ATNLLSWWEKDD
+210 ATNILSWWEKDD
-222 RYSKSS
+222 RYSKTS
-228 LSADLEKIKSFYL
+228 LSGDLEKIKSFYL

-283 SGSIVEFSEADL
+283 SGSINEFSETDL
-295 KSNITI
+295 KSNIII

-307 SSKEVNNSSN
+307 SSKEVNLSSTN
-317 NISNYLG
+317 LSNYLG
-324 NFGYAFANVNPISKV
+324 NFGYAFANINPISKI

-420 DQVDLNVNVTERNT
+420 DQVDLNVSVTERNT
-434 GKIMLGAGVSSAEGL
+434 GKIMVGAGVSSAEGL

-486 PYYTEDGVSRGFQIY
+486 PYYTEDGVSRGFQVY

-522 GGVNFGIPLSE
+522 GGVNYGIPLSE

-553 SPSLY
+553 SPTLY

-565 SSTGDVDCTANS
+565 SAAGDIDCSANS
-577 VAFDVG
+577 VAFDIG

-596 EGMMTKYTATVTAP
+596 EGIMTKYTATVTAP

-630 QAKKFTLKLRG
+630 ENKKFTLKLRG
-641 SLGYA
+641 SLGYS
-646 DDYGSEQY
+646 DGYGNEDM

-678 KYKNTTNGRYYTTGG
+678 KYYNSTAGRWFTTGG
-693 NKSVLVSAELFFP
+693 TQSVLASAELFFP

-714 AFRLSTFFDAGGVF
+714 AFRLSTFVDAGGVF
-728 SDNESLSVAEDYSQG
+728 SDNESVSGTEDYQQG

-772 DNKDR
+772 DNTDR

>member
-1 MQTIIYLIRK
+1 MQTSFYLIRK
-11 RLKHIYKF
+11 RLKHLYKLSF
-19 LFVILFL
+19 AFLFL
-26 ISNLIHAQVI
+26 ISNLTYAQEV

-58 DIGDDASEID
+58 DIGDNIDDID

-73 KFIYK
+73 KYIYK

-87 EFDSGVLTVVVSEKP
+87 EFDSGNLTIVVSEKP

-108 FTGNQLI
+108 FNGNKLI
-115 QEDKLREG
+115 QEDKLRQG

-144 KDLSKSYNSM
+144 KDLSKTYNSM
-154 GRYNISVKASFRP
+154 GRYNISVKATFRP

-175 NVDIDEGT
+175 KVDIDEGT
-183 LTRISN
+183 LTRISK
-189 ISINGLTKFTEADL
+189 ISINGLTKFSEDDL
-203 LGIMELK
+203 LGVMKLRS
-210 ATNLLSWWEKDD
+210 TNIFSWWEKDD
-222 RYSKSS
+222 RYSKSE
-228 LSADLEKIKSFYL
+228 LTADLEKIKSFYL
-241 DRGYLN
+241 DRGYLK
-247 FKIVSTDVSIT
+247 FKVISTDVSIT

-263 LTITI
+263 LSITI
-268 DVDEGDKYTFGDISI
+268 DVEEGEKYTFGDISI
-283 SGSIVEFSEADL
+283 SGEISDFSEADL
-295 KSNITI
+295 KSNIVI
-301 KKDKVF
+301 KKGDFF
-307 SSKEVNNSSN
+307 SSKLVGKSSDN
-317 NISNYLG
+317 LSKYLG
-324 NFGYAFANVNPISKV
+324 NFGYAFANINPISNI
-339 DEENK
+339 DENNK
-344 QVSYDFFVD
+344 LVSYDFFVD

-364 FIGNTRTKDKVLRRE
+364 FIGNTRTKDRVLRRE

-420 DQVDLNVNVTERNT
+420 DQVDLNINVTERNT

-486 PYYTEDGVSRGFQIY
+486 PYYTEDGVSRGFEVY

-522 GGVNFGIPLSE
+522 AGLNFGIPLSE
-533 KDFLNFGATLD
+533 KDFLNFGAILD
-544 FTELELTDR
+544 LTELELTDR
-553 SPSLY
+553 SPSIY
-558 KDYCNKA
+558 KDYCNRA
-565 SSTGDVDCTANS
+565 STPGSVDCTANS
-577 VAFDVG
+577 LAFNIG
-583 ITTDTRDNVLIPT
+583 ITTDTRDNVLVPT

-630 QAKKFTLKLRG
+630 DAKKFTLKLRG

-646 DDYGSEQY
+646 NDYGGEQY
-654 PFFKNFYMGGVRT
+654 PFFKNFYMGGVRS

-678 KYKNTTNGRYYTTGG
+678 KYYNSSANRWYTTGG
-693 NKSVLVSAELFFP
+693 QKSVLVSAELFFP
-706 VPGLKKND
+706 VPGLKTNES
-714 AFRLSTFFDAGGVF
+714 FRLSTFFDAGGVF
-728 SDNESLSVAEDYSQG
+728 SDNESLSTADQYTQG
-743 EMRYSVGLGVQ
+743 EMRYSIGMGVQ

-772 DNKDR
+772 DEKDR

>member
-36 NDIKIKGLQRVE
+36 NDINIKGLQRVE

-58 DIGDDASEID
+58 DIGDDVSDID
-68 PSEII
+68 PSLII
-73 KFIYK
+73 KYIYK
-78 SGQFRDVSV
+78 TGQFRDVAV
-87 EFDSGVLTVVVSEKP
+87 EFDSGNLSVIVSEKP
-102 IIASIE
+102 IIAVIE
-108 FTGNQLI
+108 FIGNKLI
-115 QEDKLREG
+115 PEDKLREG

-134 FDKQVLSNLE
+134 FDKHVLSNLE

-154 GRYNISVKASFRP
+154 GRYNISVKASFKP

-175 NVDIDEGT
+175 KVVVDEGT

-189 ISINGLTKFTEADL
+189 ISINGLTKFSESDL
-203 LGIMELK
+203 LGIMDLK

-228 LSADLEKIKSFYL
+228 LSADIEKIKSFYL

-283 SGSIVEFSEADL
+283 SGSINEFSEVDL

-307 SSKEVNNSSN
+307 SSKEVNNSLN

-324 NFGYAFANVNPISKV
+324 NFGYAFANVNPISKI
-339 DEENK
+339 DEESK
-344 QVSYDFFVD
+344 QVSYDFFID

-385 SWYDESKVARSKFR
+385 SWYDESKVSRSKFR

-420 DQVDLNVNVTERNT
+420 DQVDLNVNITERNT
-434 GKIMLGAGVSSAEGL
+434 GKVMVGAGVSSAEGI
-449 MGSFNV
+449 MGSLNV

-486 PYYTEDGVSRGFQIY
+486 PYYTEDGVSRGFSVY

-522 GGVNFGIPLSE
+522 GGVNYGIPLSE

-544 FTELELTDR
+544 FTELELTNR

-565 SSTGDVDCTANS
+565 TASGDVDCTANS
-577 VAFDVG
+577 LAFDIG

-596 EGMMTKYTATVTAP
+596 EGIMTKYTATVTAP

-630 QAKKFTLKLRG
+630 EAKKFTLKLRG

-646 DDYGSEQY
+646 NDYGSEQY

-678 KYKNTTNGRYYTTGG
+678 KYYNTSAGRWYTTGG
-693 NKSVLVSAELFFP
+693 SKSVLASAEFYFP

-714 AFRLSTFFDAGGVF
+714 SFRLSTFVDAGGVF
-728 SDNESLSVAEDYSQG
+728 SDNESVDGTEQYEQG
-743 EMRYSVGLGVQ
+743 EMRYSMGLGVQ

-760 PLQVSI
+760 PLQLSI

-772 DNKDR
+772 DGKDR